1 MKKFE
6 DRWIIKKNGNQ
17 KVLYSNFDFLNN
29 SGIDITVNKGKKTL
43 SIGGWYDSMVGI
55 ESREITLEEIMNLFK

>member
-1 MKKFE
+1 MEKLE
-6 DRWIIKKNGNQ
+6 ERWTIKKSGNQ
-17 KVLYSNFDFLNN
+17 KVLYSNPSYYSN

-55 ESREITLEEIMNLFK
+55 ESQEITLEEIMNLFK